1 MNAESKKRYKDI
13 DFPFV
18 CPITNRVFNSGKGL
32 SVYVTKSLK
41 MNHSEYYDYYV
52 GHRDSKCFFCGD
64 KGKFISISKGYRN
77 MCDNE
82 ECVKKSFQSNT
93 VEGIMYRNF
102 VSKEEA
108 EVILEKSI
116 SEQFEKRMESQKKL
130 RTDDPLWDKKRSRNC
145 KEFWILKGFS
155 EEESVLKVKEV
166 MIDIH
171 TKTFKKFKDNPE
183 KYASKYTSKIEYYLN
198 KGFSEKDAN
207 EELSKRQTTF
217 SLDKC
222 IERYG
227 EVEGFNRWKKRQDD
241 WTNTM
246 DSKTEEEKIEIN
258 RKKMMNGSGYSK
270 ISQEIFHKIQ
280 SYYPENNI
288 RYEELNSEFVVYDN
302 KEKKYYKYD
311 YVDFTKKK
319 VIEFNGD
326 YWHCNPIKYNEDYVH
341 PILNKSAKELWEK
354 DKIKKSWIE
363 NKGYI
368 LFTIWESEYRKEPQ
382 QILEKC
388 LQFLN
393 S

>member
-145 KEFWILKGFS
+145 KEFWMLKGFS

-326 YWHCNPIKYNEDYVH
+326 YWHCNPIKYNEYYVH

-368 LFTIWESEYRKEPQ
+368 LFTIWESEYRKDPQ
-382 QILEKC
+382 QVLEKC